1 MGLECVVIIETNWVV
16 TFNMLS
22 ATSKGTKDSSS
33 VSYACL
39 AAPLSFDLALLSNPM
54 NLSKTS
60 SAVDALLMAVAR
72 GLNWLAGHFA
82 LHDCTTPVDARR
94 SALLFGLTGV
104 TLGQSVESNVSTS
117 KEWPIIVSF
126 DALVKVLSK
135 LTMIKEAPVTRMP
148 KRPSNVQSEI
158 TVDSCSAA
166 K

>member
-1 MGLECVVIIETNWVV
+1 MGLESFIIVETNWVV
-16 TFNMLS
+16 TFDMLS
-22 ATSKGTKDSSS
+22 ATSKRTKDSRSM
-33 VSYACL
+33 SYACL
-39 AAPLSFDLALLSNPM
+39 AVPLSFDLALLSNPM

-82 LHDCTTPVDARR
+82 LHDCTTPFDARR
-94 SALLFGLTGV
+94 SALSFEHTGV

-117 KEWPIIVSF
+117 KEWPMIVSF

-135 LTMIKEAPVTRMP
+135 LTTIKEAPVTRMP
-148 KRPSNVQSEI
+148 KRPSNVQSET